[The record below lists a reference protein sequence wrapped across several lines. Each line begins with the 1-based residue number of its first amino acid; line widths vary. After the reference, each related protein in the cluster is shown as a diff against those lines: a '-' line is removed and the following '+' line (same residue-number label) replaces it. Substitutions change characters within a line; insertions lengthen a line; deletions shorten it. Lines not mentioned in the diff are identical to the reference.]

1 MQTLGFLGPS
11 GTHSEAAAMFLAE
24 KMEGG
29 AELRPYP
36 DIFSVMQAAADGEVD
51 VCVVPVE
58 NSLEGAVNVT
68 MDTLAQM
75 DDLAIEKE
83 LIWDIHNQLMAK
95 KADAEIR
102 TIYSH
107 PQPLAQCRQYLK
119 SHFPKAKLVATEST
133 AKAAELVAGGEAD
146 AAAICTERAGELYGL
161 FAVATEIQDSMT
173 NSTRFYQLRR
183 RPVPALDESES
194 GRAMIVCQIDG
205 ARAGSLCGVLEE
217 FATRSVNM
225 TRIVS
230 RPARTGLGVYI
241 FFFDLEIEAG
251 KSREP
256 LEASIEAVREKS
268 IWLKDLGRFP
278 VLEK

>member
-1 MQTLGFLGPS
+1 
-11 GTHSEAAAMFLAE
+11 MFLAE

-133 AKAAELVAGGEAD
+133 AKAAELVAGGETG

-183 RPVPALDESES
+183 RPVPALAESES
-194 GRAMIVCQIDG
+194 GRAVIVCQIDG

>member
-24 KMEGG
+24 RMEGG
-29 AELRPYP
+29 AELRPYS

-75 DDLAIEKE
+75 DDLAIERE

-95 KADAEIR
+95 DAAAEVR

-119 SHFPKAKLVATEST
+119 SHFPQAKLVATEST
-133 AKAAELVAGGEAD
+133 AKAAELVAAGEAG
-146 AAAICTERAGELYGL
+146 AAAICTARAGELYGL
-161 FAVATEIQDSMT
+161 SAIATEIQDSMT

-183 RPVPALDESES
+183 RPVPALAESES
-194 GRAMIVCQIDG
+194 GRAVIVCQIDG

-217 FATRSVNM
+217 FASRSVNM
-225 TRIVS
+225 TRIIS

-251 KSREP
+251 KSRAP
-256 LEASIEAVREKS
+256 LEESIEAVREKS

>member
-24 KMEGG
+24 RMEGG
-29 AELRPYP
+29 AELRPYS

-75 DDLAIEKE
+75 DDLAIERE

-95 KADAEIR
+95 DAAAKVR

-119 SHFPKAKLVATEST
+119 SHFPQAKLVATEST
-133 AKAAELVAGGEAD
+133 AKPQSWSQPAK
-146 AAAICTERAGELYGL
+146 RA
-161 FAVATEIQDSMT
+161 
-173 NSTRFYQLRR
+173 R
-183 RPVPALDESES
+183 RPSVPHGQAN
-194 GRAMIVCQIDG
+194 CT
-205 ARAGSLCGVLEE
+205 GSLPLQ
-217 FATRSVNM
+217 RKY
-225 TRIVS
+225 
-230 RPARTGLGVYI
+230 RT
-241 FFFDLEIEAG
+241 A
-251 KSREP
+251 
-256 LEASIEAVREKS
+256 
-268 IWLKDLGRFP
+268 
-278 VLEK
+278 

>member
-183 RPVPALDESES
+183 RPVPALAESES
-194 GRAMIVCQIDG
+194 GRAVIVCQIDG

-256 LEASIEAVREKS
+256 LEESIEAVREKS

-278 VLEK
+278 VLDK

>member
-75 DDLAIEKE
+75 DDLAIERE

-183 RPVPALDESES
+183 RPVPALAESES
-194 GRAMIVCQIDG
+194 GRAVIVCQIDG

-225 TRIVS
+225 TRIGS

>member
-1 MQTLGFLGPS
+1 MQTLGFLGPI

-24 KMEGG
+24 RMEGG
-29 AELRPYP
+29 AELRPYS
-36 DIFSVMQAAADGEVD
+36 DIFSVMQAATDGEVD

-75 DDLAIEKE
+75 DDLAIERE

-95 KADAEIR
+95 DAAAEVR

-119 SHFPKAKLVATEST
+119 SHFPQAKLVATEST
-133 AKAAELVAGGEAD
+133 AKAAELVAAGEAG
-146 AAAICTERAGELYGL
+146 AAAICTARAGELYGL
-161 FAVATEIQDSMT
+161 SSIATEIQDSMT

-183 RPVPALDESES
+183 RPVPALAESES
-194 GRAMIVCQIDG
+194 GRAVIVCQIDG

-217 FATRSVNM
+217 FASRSVNM
-225 TRIVS
+225 TRIIS

-251 KSREP
+251 KSRAP
-256 LEASIEAVREKS
+256 LEDSIEAVREKS

>member
-75 DDLAIEKE
+75 DDLAIERE

-173 NSTRFYQLRR
+173 NSTRFYQLCR
-183 RPVPALDESES
+183 RPVPALAESES
-194 GRAMIVCQIDG
+194 GRAVIVCQIDG

>member
-133 AKAAELVAGGEAD
+133 AKAAELVAGGEAG

-183 RPVPALDESES
+183 RPVPALAESES
-194 GRAMIVCQIDG
+194 GRAVIVCQIDG